1 MGSFISSYKIFNC
14 NNQSNKNR
22 TCYCCSKLIEDK
34 TYIICVR
41 CKIALHND
49 CEESYRCSSN
59 IQYST
64 VCPRCD
70 RCGSLGT
77 MYVSESN

>member
-1 MGSFISSYKIFNC
+1 MGSFVSTLGMFNC
-14 NNQSNKNR
+14 NNNNNNKK
-22 TCYCCSKLIEDK
+22 CYTCSKLIEDK

-49 CEESYRCSSN
+49 CEASYGN
-59 IQYST
+59 KYST

-77 MYVSESN
+77 MYTPECN